1 MKYIMQGIVVSRERE
16 REIVQNMNQKSDKI
30 MFRFLLIY
38 SLFGICISFYY
49 DTWIIGFSIAG
60 LCILSWFVIKML
72 LPEYELHRYVASV
85 FLGVFVGAF
94 IYQMHGLFEM
104 HFFAFIGS
112 AALIVYQNWKLQIP
126 LIVVVLSHHALFGF
140 LQYSGVPDVYFTQLQ
155 YMDLQ
160 TFLYHGSLATAVV
173 IVCGYWAFRFRRM
186 TTEEAVKSYALAS
199 SMEELTK
206 VNETLDQMVLD
217 RTRELENKNAQLTG
231 YAFIN
236 SHLLRA
242 PLANIIGLSDLLSR
256 EMRGKIENEELLE
269 KFQISC
275 HELDQV
281 IRLLGEYLS
290 KESVY
295 SPHQLNSFQN
305 RIVQIAKEIKEMA

>member
-1 MKYIMQGIVVSRERE
+1 MQKLTISPEKE
-16 REIVQNMNQKSDKI
+16 REIVHHMNQKSDKI
-30 MFRFLLIY
+30 MLRFLLIY
-38 SLFGICISFYY
+38 SFFGIGISFYY

-60 LCILSWFVIKML
+60 LCIACWYIIKSLM
-72 LPEYELHRYVASV
+72 PNADLHRYVASA
-85 FLGVFVGAF
+85 FLGVFVGTF

-126 LIVVVLSHHALFGF
+126 LIVVVLGHHAVFGF
-140 LQYSGVPDVYFTQLQ
+140 MQYSGVPDIYFTQLQ

-186 TTEEAVKSYALAS
+186 TTEEAVKSHALS
-199 SMEELTK
+199 VSMEEMKTI
-206 VNETLDQMVLD
+206 NETLDQMVLD
-217 RTRELENKNAQLTG
+217 RTRELENKNLQLTG

-242 PLANIIGLSDLLSR
+242 PLANIIGLS
-256 EMRGKIENEELLE
+256 EMLAHEMKGKIENKELLE

-305 RIVQIAKEIKEMA
+305 RIVEIAKEIKEMV